1 MKGFFRLPKAGFFI
15 PFVAGIAV
23 CFGSLALSLSAQ
35 TYPPVSVEI
44 EGVKVSDLQSVE
56 IRRKAPFLE
65 SRISMDGNVWKTER
79 TVFSLLLV
87 APSKL
92 LPEIKG
98 IKIKAGEKKI
108 LLEGSRI
115 MNSPGFKTAGNSFI
129 LPVRMG
135 NFDLSGTLAPFAVS
149 CAFYVVFVAVL
160 CFLCRPFRGL
170 AGTVAAFILC
180 AAGILSANAAVLS
193 AILLSAGFFCIVLT
207 FLNLSVRPAGKLSGF
222 NPANAVSANPLFAVF
237 CAVCFFLCLKGVNWG
252 IAEAWNPDQI
262 AFKLNFNNFNR
273 PHFVTYAHLLFS
285 HFPAFAAQTLFDLP
299 APEKDRIVIL
309 ISRIL
314 NLAAFVGCGF
324 FVYAW
329 TKKFAGAFPAAL
341 ASAVLL
347 FSPGYGTHSKF
358 LTADIPLAF
367 FMLAAFHFSLRIF
380 ETGRIRDY
388 LTAGFFAGIAAGA
401 KYNGIFVATAIAVVH
416 FLRCRKTGERTV
428 FNRGFVLAVLW
439 TPLGMFVADPAIL
452 LNFREFASDVYVNFS
467 VVRFYEGNIHGN
479 SLGKFLAH
487 SLELFGFF
495 TVLVFVSN
503 CLAFYFFLKNKI
515 PLRARVLFVAS
526 WSVFIVYFAVI
537 GFSPRLDVRYVLP
550 AYVFL
555 VPACAV
561 LFSVL
566 GRKSAVF
573 AASAV
578 LVYGSACLWIVGERF
593 AGDPRME
600 AVRWVEDNAR
610 NSVLETSHYSPTWRA
625 ILGES
630 YQTVKMPNIN
640 HNKMPVIQPFFE
652 RGSYVFT
659 KIEEITQKRRKNSS
673 FYSRE
678 RLELRDPDYVA
689 INSIFVNQ
697 FTENS
702 EVFPLIADYFE
713 KLLGEKFKYRIVF
726 DRENPVTVPWW
737 AYPKGAGNVQSRMVI
752 LQRVRD

>member
-1 MKGFFRLPKAGFFI
+1 MKGFFKLPEAGFLI

-23 CFGSLALSLSAQ
+23 CFGSLALSAQ

-44 EGVKVSDLQSVE
+44 EGVKIPDLKSVE

-79 TVFSLLLV
+79 IVFSLLLV

-98 IKIKAGEKKI
+98 IKIKAGEKRI

-135 NFDLSGTLAPFAVS
+135 NFDLLADLAPFAVS
-149 CAFYVVFVAVL
+149 SALYLVFVTL
-160 CFLCRPFRGL
+160 FCFLCRPL
-170 AGTVAAFILC
+170 SVSAGTLAAFILC
-180 AAGILSANAAVLS
+180 AAGILSASAAVLS
-193 AILLSAGFFCIVLT
+193 AILLSAGFFCILLT
-207 FLNLSVRPAGKLSGF
+207 LLNLPVRPAGKLSGF
-222 NPANAVSANPLFAVF
+222 NPANAVSANPVFAVF

-252 IAEAWNPDQI
+252 IAEAWNPDQM
-262 AFKLNFNNFNR
+262 AFKLNLNNFNR
-273 PHFVTYAHLLFS
+273 PHLVTYAHLLFS

-299 APEKDRIVIL
+299 APEKDRIIIL

-324 FVYAW
+324 FVYVW
-329 TKKFAGAFPAAL
+329 TKKFAGVFPAAL

-347 FSPGYGTHSKF
+347 FGPGYGMHAKF

-367 FMLAAFHFSLRIF
+367 LMLAAFHFSLRIF
-380 ETGRIRDY
+380 ETGRVRDY
-388 LTAGFFAGIAAGA
+388 LTAGFFAGIAVGA
-401 KYNGIFVATAIAVVH
+401 KYNGLFVATAIAVAH
-416 FLRCRKTGERTV
+416 FLRCGKTGGWKTV
-428 FNRGFVLAVLW
+428 FNRNFAIAVLW

-452 LNFREFASDVYVNFS
+452 LNFREFVSDVYVNFS

-479 SLGKFLAH
+479 SFGKFLAH
-487 SLELFGFF
+487 SLELFGFSAA
-495 TVLVFVSN
+495 LVFVSN
-503 CLAFYFFLKNKI
+503 CLAFYFFLKNKL

-526 WSVFIVYFAVI
+526 WSVFLVYFAAM

-566 GRKSAVF
+566 GKKSAVF

-600 AVRWVEDNAR
+600 AVRWVENNAR
-610 NSVLETSHYSPTWRA
+610 GSVLETSHYSPTWSA
-625 ILGES
+625 VLGES

-640 HNKMPVIQPFFE
+640 HNKMPVIQHLFE
-652 RGSYVFT
+652 KGSYVFA
-659 KIEEITQKRRKNSS
+659 KIEEITQKSRKNAS

-678 RLELRDPDYVA
+678 RLDIRDPDYVA
-689 INSIFVNQ
+689 INSIFANQ
-697 FTENS
+697 FTGNP
-702 EVFPLIADYFE
+702 EVFPRVADYFE

-726 DRENPVTVPWW
+726 ERENPVAVPWW

-752 LQRVRD
+752 LQRARN